1 MTDNRIYRTR
11 SLGIPAAGLKDQ
23 YADGTAA
30 QLWELYIGDKN
41 QRTDKYRWG
50 LKDVILCFL

>member
-30 QLWELYIGDKN
+30 QLWEVYIGDTTD
-41 QRTDKYRWG
+41 RTDKYR
-50 LKDVILCFL
+50 